1 MLNSIGDYYVEKYIL
16 IYGLLDQNKVIN
28 TSLKVVH
35 QNGTQIKLI
44 VERVQIYNKYM
55 RKIIIFYSKYN
66 FIVYLY
72 YDIIF
77 PINEIYVEDIWSF
90 RDPILLHKLLC
101 FRMRLKG
108 PVHRAHCSRKILHV
122 EKFLLSSFWNSVYNW
137 NNQYHTYI
145 FAAIPLVF
153 CPESDYYCS
162 PLWLKLRKYL
172 ILNLIIRIYVIPPLC
187 L

>member
-1 MLNSIGDYYVEKYIL
+1 
-16 IYGLLDQNKVIN
+16 
-28 TSLKVVH
+28 
-35 QNGTQIKLI
+35 
-44 VERVQIYNKYM
+44 M

-108 PVHRAHCSRKILHV
+108 PVHRAHCSRKILHI

-145 FAAIPLVF
+145 FATIPLVF

-162 PLWLKLRKYL
+162 PLRLKLRKYL

>member
-16 IYGLLDQNKVIN
+16 IYGLLDQNKVID

-77 PINEIYVEDIWSF
+77 PINEIYVEDI
-90 RDPILLHKLLC
+90 
-101 FRMRLKG
+101 
-108 PVHRAHCSRKILHV
+108 
-122 EKFLLSSFWNSVYNW
+122 
-137 NNQYHTYI
+137 
-145 FAAIPLVF
+145 
-153 CPESDYYCS
+153 
-162 PLWLKLRKYL
+162 
-172 ILNLIIRIYVIPPLC
+172 
-187 L
+187 